1 MLISKILTIRILFL
15 SIRIP
20 KMSIKIPGTSIN
32 WRVCQNEVT
41 NPLGKGRLGGVDCEF
56 ACAHAMI
63 AKQTFILHFRHFQHQ
78 SLVLEVSEV
87 RVLFLLHKSHRRSFI
102 NY

>member
-32 WRVCQNEVT
+32 WRVCHKVCPPVRKFKE
-41 NPLGKGRLGGVDCEF
+41 K
-56 ACAHAMI
+56 H
-63 AKQTFILHFRHFQHQ
+63 QTMA
-78 SLVLEVSEV
+78 
-87 RVLFLLHKSHRRSFI
+87 LFL
-102 NY
+102 

>member
-32 WRVCQNEVT
+32 WRVS
-41 NPLGKGRLGGVDCEF
+41 K
-56 ACAHAMI
+56 
-63 AKQTFILHFRHFQHQ
+63 
-78 SLVLEVSEV
+78 
-87 RVLFLLHKSHRRSFI
+87 
-102 NY
+102 